1 MIDFKKELEKFKPC
15 MNTDEVE
22 EAIYGSDLKDL
33 TDIMREVIEE
43 FRENEKMNERELA
56 VRIKEEIKEELE
68 EEKAEVST
76 NTFLVSGKSVE
87 TAKEEEKAVDFIE
100 EQSKKV
106 EDNSEEKLEQT
117 TEIEDT
123 NKSEEDKGGTK

>member
-43 FRENEKMNERELA
+43 FRKNEKINENELA
-56 VRIKEEIKEELE
+56 VKIKTDIKEELKE
-68 EEKAEVST
+68 EVSHH
-76 NTFLVSGKSVE
+76 TFLVSGEQVE
-87 TAKEEEKAVDFIE
+87 NVEGKEETLSGIETDSQLEKIE
-100 EQSKKV
+100 QDSKEEVTQLIQS
-106 EDNSEEKLEQT
+106 ENGND
-117 TEIEDT
+117 
-123 NKSEEDKGGTK
+123 SEEDKGGIK